1 MPEETK
7 QVSNNIHLRESG
19 RMTKELKIQLT
30 TFKGHR
36 GVDIRWYLESPE
48 YTGASNKGIWIPIA
62 QWEDFKKRINDL
74 VV

>member
-1 MPEETK
+1 
-7 QVSNNIHLRESG
+7 
-19 RMTKELKIQLT
+19 MTKELKIQLT

-48 YTGASNKGIWIPIA
+48 YTGASSKGIWIPIA

>member
-1 MPEETK
+1 MDYK
-7 QVSNNIHLRESG
+7 QVQAV
-19 RMTKELKIQLT
+19 TKELKIQLT

-62 QWEDFKKRINDL
+62 QWEAAKKKINEL
-74 VV
+74 VVV

>member
-1 MPEETK
+1 
-7 QVSNNIHLRESG
+7 
-19 RMTKELKIQLT
+19 MTKELKIQLT